1 MTKKTEN
8 DGKPR
13 SGLKMLFA
21 DDEKSLQKLMANE
34 LPRQGHEVTVCPDGT
49 TAIAA
54 LEMNAYDC
62 ILVDLDMPGHG
73 GIEVIARCKE
83 ISPDTEAIV
92 LTGKGSQETAVE
104 AMRLGACDYL
114 TKPCRLNEL
123 KAVLARVAQRRQL
136 TRRIS
141 ALTQRL
147 QSVEGNTQLVG
158 ESPSMQ
164 RVKNLIAKVAPTNS
178 TVLILGETGTGKEL
192 VARAVHDQSARSDK
206 PYVTVNCGA
215 LPETLIESELFGHRK
230 GAFTGADE
238 HRTGLFEVADGGTI
252 FLDEIGE
259 LPKAMQAKLLRV
271 LESGEIRPVGD
282 NEPRNVEV
290 RVVCATHRD
299 LEQMV
304 EEGEFREDLLF
315 RINTFEIHLT
325 PLRERLDDIPE
336 LARHLY
342 GRFKPRLPTGDDVFS
357 TDVLDELRSHVWPG
371 NVREL
376 ANVIEHATILCDHP
390 PITSEHLPRRFTRRR
405 LRGDAAQ
412 TVPMSLREIEMQAI
426 YSSLDRHDGSKP
438 AAAEELGVSLKTLY
452 NKLNSDA
459 ERKEA
464 A

>member
-1 MTKKTEN
+1 MTKKTET
-8 DGKPR
+8 DGTPR
-13 SGLKMLFA
+13 NGLKMLFA

-49 TAIAA
+49 TAIVA

-62 ILVDLDMPGHG
+62 ILVDLDMPGHS

-83 ISPDTEAIV
+83 ISPDTEAVV

-114 TKPCRLNEL
+114 TKPCRFNEL

-136 TRRIS
+136 TRQIS

-147 QSVEGNTQLVG
+147 QTVEGDTQLVG

-192 VARAVHDQSARSDK
+192 VARAVHDQSTRADK

-290 RVVCATHRD
+290 RVVCATHRN

-304 EEGEFREDLLF
+304 EEDEFREDLLF
-315 RINTFEIHLT
+315 RINTFEIQLT

-342 GRFKPRLPTGDDVFS
+342 SRFKPQLPAGDDVFS
-357 TDVLDELRSHVWPG
+357 ADVLDELNSHVWPG

-376 ANVIEHATILCDHP
+376 ANVIEHATILCDQP
-390 PITSEHLPRRFTRRR
+390 PITSEHLPRRFTQRR
-405 LRGDAAQ
+405 LRGDAVL
-412 TVPMSLREIEMQAI
+412 TLPLSLREIEMQAI
-426 YSSLDRHDGSKP
+426 YTALERHDGSKP

-452 NKLNSDA
+452 NKLNSDT